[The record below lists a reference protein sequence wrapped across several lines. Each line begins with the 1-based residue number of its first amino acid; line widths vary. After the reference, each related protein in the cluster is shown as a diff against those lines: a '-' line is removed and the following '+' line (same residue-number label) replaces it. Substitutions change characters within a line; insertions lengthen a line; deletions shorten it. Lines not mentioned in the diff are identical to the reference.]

1 MSVPMIFKFQQV
13 APGTQTSSAVRVVDV
28 NGEPWFVAA
37 DICAALE
44 LNNTSMAVA
53 GLDDDERGI
62 SEVDTRGGKQ
72 SATVISES
80 GLYSLVLRS
89 RKPEAKQFKRWITH
103 DVLPAIRK
111 TGSYGS
117 GIPALP
123 NFEDPAA
130 AARAWADE
138 VDAKRAAQL
147 ALEQAKPAIEFVA
160 KYAEAASGNKTF
172 RQVCKLLG
180 ANENRFREFLVDR
193 SVIYYLNGEMTP
205 FAQHLDIGRFSVKA
219 GVSNHSEHV
228 YNRMMFTP
236 KGVTWIAGEW
246 GKHLAELNL
255 HASQTRPAEALS
267 LAHI

>member
-1 MSVPMIFKFQQV
+1 MSVPMIFKFHQIT
-13 APGTQTSSAVRVVDV
+13 PGIETSSPVRVVDV
-28 NGEPWFVAA
+28 GGDPWFVAT

-44 LNNTSMAVA
+44 LNNTSMAVS
-53 GLDDDERGI
+53 GLDDDERGV

-72 SATVISES
+72 SVTVISES

-111 TGSYGS
+111 TGSYS
-117 GIPALP
+117 VALP
-123 NFEDPAA
+123 DFGDPAA

-138 VDAKRAAQL
+138 VDAKRTAQI
-147 ALEQAKPAIEFVA
+147 ALEQAKPAVEFVA

-205 FAQHLDIGRFSVKA
+205 FAQHLDAGRFSVKA
-219 GVSNHSEHV
+219 GVSNHSDHV

-246 GKHLAELNL
+246 GKHLAELNQQG
-255 HASQTRPAEALS
+255 AQQRPAQALS
-267 LAHI
+267 HAHQ

>member
-1 MSVPMIFKFQQV
+1 MSVPMIFNFHQV
-13 APGTQTSSAVRVVDV
+13 TPGIETSSAVRVVDI

-37 DICAALE
+37 DICSALE

-111 TGSYGS
+111 TGSYS
-117 GIPALP
+117 IALP
-123 NFEDPAA
+123 DFSDPVA

-138 VDAKRAAQL
+138 VDAKRTAQL
-147 ALEQAKPAIEFVA
+147 ALEQAKPAVEFVA
-160 KYAEAASGNKTF
+160 KYAEATSGNKTF

-180 ANENRFREFLVDR
+180 VKEHQFREFLIDR

-205 FAQHLDIGRFSVKA
+205 FAQHLDVGRFSVKA
-219 GVSNHSEHV
+219 GVSNHSDHV
-228 YNRMMFTP
+228 YNRMTFTP

-246 GKHLAELNL
+246 GKHLAEMNQQ
-255 HASQTRPAEALS
+255 AMQQRPSQALS
-267 LAHI
+267 HVHH

>member
-1 MSVPMIFKFQQV
+1 MSVPLIFKFHQV
-13 APGTQTSSAVRVVDV
+13 TPGVETSLAVRVVDID
-28 NGEPWFVAA
+28 GEPWFVAA
-37 DICAALE
+37 DICTALE

-53 GLDDDERGI
+53 GLDDDERGV
-62 SEVDTRGGKQ
+62 SSVDTRGGPQ

-111 TGSYGS
+111 TGSYGV
-117 GIPALP
+117 ALP
-123 NFEDPAA
+123 DFGDPAA

-138 VDAKRAAQL
+138 VDARRIAHL
-147 ALEQAKPAIEFVA
+147 ALEQAKPAVEFVA
-160 KYAEAASGNKTF
+160 KYVETSTGNKTF

-180 ANENRFREFLVDR
+180 ANEKRFKEFLIDR
-193 SVIYYLNGEMTP
+193 SVVYYLNGEMTP
-205 FAQHLDIGRFSVKA
+205 FANHLEAGRFSVKA
-219 GVSNHSEHV
+219 GVSNFSDHA
-228 YNRMMFTP
+228 YNHMTFTP

-255 HASQTRPAEALS
+255 QATQQRPTEALS
-267 LAHI
+267 HAHI

>member
-1 MSVPMIFKFQQV
+1 MSVPLIFKFPQV
-13 APGTQTSSAVRVVDV
+13 TLSVETSSVVRVVDV

-111 TGSYGS
+111 TGSYS
-117 GIPALP
+117 IALP
-123 NFEDPAA
+123 DFSDPAA

-138 VDAKRAAQL
+138 VDARRTAQI
-147 ALEQAKPAIEFVA
+147 ALEQAKPAVEFVA
-160 KYAEAASGNKTF
+160 KYAEAPSGNKTF

-180 ANENRFREFLVDR
+180 ANENRFREFLLDR

-205 FAQHLDIGRFSVKA
+205 FAQHLDVGRFSVKA
-219 GVSNHSEHV
+219 GVSNHSDHV

-246 GKHLAELNL
+246 GKHIAELNQQ
-255 HASQTRPAEALS
+255 AMQQRPAQALS
-267 LAHI
+267 HAHQ

>member
-1 MSVPMIFKFQQV
+1 MSVPMIFKFHQV
-13 APGTQTSSAVRVVDV
+13 APGIETSSAVRVVDI

-53 GLDDDERGI
+53 GLDDDERGV
-62 SEVDTRGGKQ
+62 SSVDTRGGPQ

-117 GIPALP
+117 SVPALP
-123 NFEDPAA
+123 NFDDPAA

-138 VDAKRAAQL
+138 VDAKRTAQL

-180 ANENRFREFLVDR
+180 ANENRFREFLVER
-193 SVIYYLNGEMTP
+193 SVVYYLNGEMTP
-205 FAQHLDIGRFSVKA
+205 RAQHLDVGRFSVKA
-219 GVSNHSEHV
+219 GVSNHSDHV

-236 KGVTWIAGEW
+236 KGVTWIAGVW

-255 HASQTRPAEALS
+255 QATQQRPAEALS
-267 LAHI
+267 HVHH

>member
-1 MSVPMIFKFQQV
+1 MSVPLIFKFHQV
-13 APGTQTSSAVRVVDV
+13 TPGVETSSVVRVVDI

-53 GLDDDERGI
+53 GLDDDERDV
-62 SEVDTRGGKQ
+62 SSVDTRGGPQ

-111 TGSYGS
+111 TGSYS
-117 GIPALP
+117 IALP
-123 NFEDPAA
+123 DFSDPAA

-138 VDAKRAAQL
+138 VDAKRTAQI
-147 ALEQAKPAIEFVA
+147 ALEQAKPAVEFVA

-205 FAQHLDIGRFSVKA
+205 FAQHLDVGRFSVKA
-219 GVSNHSEHV
+219 GVSNHSDHV

-246 GKHLAELNL
+246 GKHIAELNQQ
-255 HASQTRPAEALS
+255 AMQQRPVQALS
-267 LAHI
+267 HAHQ

>member
-1 MSVPMIFKFQQV
+1 MIFKFKQITPC
-13 APGTQTSSAVRVVDV
+13 AETSSVVRAVEIGGD
-28 NGEPWFVAA
+28 PWFVAA
-37 DICAALE
+37 DVCAALD
-44 LNNTSMAVA
+44 LNNTSMAVS
-53 GLDDDERGI
+53 GLDDDERGV

-72 SATVISES
+72 SVTVISES

-117 GIPALP
+117 GVPALP
-123 NFEDPAA
+123 NFDDPAA

-138 VDAKRAAQL
+138 VDAKRTAQL
-147 ALEQAKPAIEFVA
+147 ALEHAKPAIEFVA

-205 FAQHLDIGRFSVKA
+205 RAQHLDIGRFSVKA
-219 GVSNHSEHV
+219 GVSNHSDHV

-255 HASQTRPAEALS
+255 QAAQQRPSEALS
-267 LAHI
+267 HAHH